1 VGAGVGAIGGGGR
14 YDGLMELEGGRPT
27 PGLGFAVGFERIYLA
42 LQSLG
47 VDLAG
52 EPEPCVFVACTPDA
66 REAAFDAPLA
76 LRHAGIRTEADYQG
90 RSMKAQFKQAN
101 RLGARLCVVL
111 GTDEVAQGLAT
122 LRDMSSHEQVQVPL
136 SELAREAQARI

>member
-1 VGAGVGAIGGGGR
+1 
-14 YDGLMELEGGRPT
+14 M
-27 PGLGFAVGFERIYLA
+27 
-42 LQSLG
+42 
-47 VDLAG
+47 
-52 EPEPCVFVACTPDA
+52 FVACTPDA
-66 REAAFDAPLA
+66 REAAFDATLA